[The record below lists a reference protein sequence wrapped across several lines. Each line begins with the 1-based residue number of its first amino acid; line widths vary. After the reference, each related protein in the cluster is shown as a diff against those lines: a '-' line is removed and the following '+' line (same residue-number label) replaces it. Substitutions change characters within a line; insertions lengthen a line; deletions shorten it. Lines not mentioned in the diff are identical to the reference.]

1 MAWRASMPRDG
12 ELTGSSLPLIR
23 GNGTTTC
30 LPIRANT
37 RQNGRV
43 NQEAFELF
51 SAILALAT
59 LAGGIITL
67 AALVFE
73 KSMSWAGAWLT
84 QVRASGLWIIC
95 MITTGAM
102 VGSLYFSEKVGFAPC
117 KLCWYQRI
125 AMFSIA
131 IISFVAALRNDK
143 NIARYTI
150 VLAPLGLIVSTY
162 HYLLEW
168 FPTLETNVCS
178 LDVPCT
184 AVWFRELGFVTLCF
198 MAGCAFITVIAV
210 SLAIIREQK
219 IDSTSTHQ
227 EN

>member
-1 MAWRASMPRDG
+1 MPRDS

-59 LAGGIITL
+59 LAAGIITL

-125 AMFSIA
+125 AMYSIA

-143 NIARYTI
+143 NIVRYTI

-210 SLAIIREQK
+210 SFAIMREQK
-219 IDSTSTHQ
+219 IDSNSIPQ

>member
-1 MAWRASMPRDG
+1 MPRDG

-43 NQEAFELF
+43 NQEAFQLF
-51 SAILALAT
+51 SAILALAV
-59 LAGGIITL
+59 LVGGLGTF

-73 KSMSWAGAWLT
+73 NRMTWTSAWLT

-125 AMFSIA
+125 GIFSIA

-150 VLAPLGLIVSTY
+150 VLAPIGLVVSTY

-219 IDSTSTHQ
+219 IDSISTHQ

>member
-1 MAWRASMPRDG
+1 MPRDW
-12 ELTGSSLPLIR
+12 ELTDVSLPLFR
-23 GNGTTTC
+23 GNGTMTC
-30 LPIRANT
+30 PPIRAYT

-59 LAGGIITL
+59 LAAGIITL

-73 KSMSWAGAWLT
+73 KSMSWADAWLT

-131 IISFVAALRNDK
+131 IISFAAALRNDK

-150 VLAPLGLIVSTY
+150 VLAPIGLLVSTY

-210 SLAIIREQK
+210 SLAIMREQK
-219 IDSTSTHQ
+219 IDSTSTNQ

>member
-1 MAWRASMPRDG
+1 M
-12 ELTGSSLPLIR
+12 
-23 GNGTTTC
+23 TC
-30 LPIRANT
+30 PPIRANT

-59 LAGGIITL
+59 LAAGIITL

-73 KSMSWAGAWLT
+73 KSMSWAGGWLT

>member
-1 MAWRASMPRDG
+1 MPRDW
-12 ELTGSSLPLIR
+12 ELTRSSLPLIR
-23 GNGTTTC
+23 GNDTTVC
-30 LPIRANT
+30 LWIGLRT

-43 NQEAFELF
+43 NQEAFQLF
-51 SAILALAT
+51 SAILALAV
-59 LAGGIITL
+59 LVGGLGTF
-67 AALVFE
+67 ASLVFE
-73 KSMSWAGAWLT
+73 NRMTWTNAWLT

-125 AMFSIA
+125 GIFSIA

-150 VLAPLGLIVSTY
+150 VLAPIGLLVSTY

-168 FPTLETNVCS
+168 FPTLEANSCS

-184 AVWFRELGFVTLCF
+184 AIWFRELGFVTLSF

-210 SLAIIREQK
+210 SLAIMREQTT
-219 IDSTSTHQ
+219 DSTSTLQ

>member
-1 MAWRASMPRDG
+1 M
-12 ELTGSSLPLIR
+12 
-23 GNGTTTC
+23 C
-30 LPIRANT
+30 LPIGLRT
-37 RQNGRV
+37 RQNGEV
-43 NQEAFELF
+43 NQEAFQLF
-51 SAILALAT
+51 SAILALAV
-59 LAGGIITL
+59 LVGGLGTL
-67 AALVFE
+67 AALAFE
-73 KSMSWAGAWLT
+73 NRMPWASAWLT

-150 VLAPLGLIVSTY
+150 VLAPIGLLVSTY

-168 FPTLETNVCS
+168 FPTLEANACS

-184 AVWFRELGFVTLCF
+184 AIWFRELGFVTLCF

-210 SLAIIREQK
+210 SLAIMREQT
-219 IDSTSTHQ
+219 IDSTST
-227 EN
+227 N

>member
-1 MAWRASMPRDG
+1 MPRDW
-12 ELTGSSLPLIR
+12 ELTVVSLPLFR
-23 GNGTTTC
+23 GIGTMTC
-30 LPIRANT
+30 PPIRADT

-43 NQEAFELF
+43 NKEAFELF

-59 LAGGIITL
+59 VAGGIVTF

-102 VGSLYFSEKVGFAPC
+102 VGSLYFSESVGFAPC

-125 AMFSIA
+125 AMYSIA

-210 SLAIIREQK
+210 SLAVIREQK
-219 IDSTSTHQ
+219 IDSTSIIQ

>member
-1 MAWRASMPRDG
+1 M
-12 ELTGSSLPLIR
+12 
-23 GNGTTTC
+23 TC
-30 LPIRANT
+30 PPIRANT

-59 LAGGIITL
+59 LAAGIITL

>member
-1 MAWRASMPRDG
+1 MPRDG

-51 SAILALAT
+51 SAILALGT
-59 LAGGIITL
+59 LAAGIITL

-73 KSMSWAGAWLT
+73 KSMSWAGGWLT

>member
-1 MAWRASMPRDG
+1 M
-12 ELTGSSLPLIR
+12 
-23 GNGTTTC
+23 TC
-30 LPIRANT
+30 LWIGLRT

-43 NQEAFELF
+43 NQEAFQLF

-59 LAGGIITL
+59 LAGGIVTL
-67 AALVFE
+67 AALALE
-73 KSMSWAGAWLT
+73 ERMTWTSAWLT

-131 IISFVAALRNDK
+131 IISFAAALRNDK

-210 SLAIIREQK
+210 SLAIMREET
-219 IDSTSTHQ
+219 IDSTSTNQ

>member
-1 MAWRASMPRDG
+1 MPRAW

-23 GNGTTTC
+23 GNATMMC
-30 LPIRANT
+30 LRIGPET

-43 NQEAFELF
+43 NQEAFQLF
-51 SAILALAT
+51 SAILALAV
-59 LAGGIITL
+59 LVGGLGTF
-67 AALVFE
+67 AALALE
-73 KSMSWAGAWLT
+73 NRMTWTSAWLT

-125 AMFSIA
+125 GIFSIA

-150 VLAPLGLIVSTY
+150 VLAPIGLVVSTY

-210 SLAIIREQK
+210 SLAIMREQT
-219 IDSTSTHQ
+219 IDSTSTLQ

>member
-1 MAWRASMPRDG
+1 MV
-12 ELTGSSLPLIR
+12 
-23 GNGTTTC
+23 C
-30 LPIRANT
+30 LPIGPGT

-43 NQEAFELF
+43 NKEAVELF

-73 KSMSWAGAWLT
+73 KRTTWATTVLT

-102 VGSLYFSEKVGFAPC
+102 VGSLYFSENVGFAPC

-125 AMFSIA
+125 AMYSIA

-150 VLAPLGLIVSTY
+150 VLAPLGLVVSTY

-168 FPTLETNVCS
+168 FPTLETSVCS

-210 SLAIIREQK
+210 SLAIMREEK
-219 IDSTSTHQ
+219 IDSTSTRQ
-227 EN
+227 EK

>member
-1 MAWRASMPRDG
+1 M
-12 ELTGSSLPLIR
+12 
-23 GNGTTTC
+23 TC
-30 LPIRANT
+30 PPIRAYT
-37 RQNGRV
+37 RQNGWV

-67 AALVFE
+67 VAVVFE
-73 KSMSWAGAWLT
+73 KSMSWADAWLT
-84 QVRASGLWIIC
+84 QVRASGLWISC
-95 MITTGAM
+95 MITTGAI
-102 VGSLYFSEKVGFAPC
+102 VGSLYFSEKVGFSPC

>member
-1 MAWRASMPRDG
+1 MM
-12 ELTGSSLPLIR
+12 
-23 GNGTTTC
+23 C
-30 LPIRANT
+30 LPNGAHT

-67 AALVFE
+67 AALAFE
-73 KSMSWAGAWLT
+73 NRMTWTGAWLT

-210 SLAIIREQK
+210 SLAIMREQN

>member
-1 MAWRASMPRDG
+1 
-12 ELTGSSLPLIR
+12 
-23 GNGTTTC
+23 
-30 LPIRANT
+30 
-37 RQNGRV
+37 V
-43 NQEAFELF
+43 NQEAFQLF
-51 SAILALAT
+51 SAILALAV
-59 LAGGIITL
+59 LVGGLGTL
-67 AALVFE
+67 AALAFE
-73 KSMSWAGAWLT
+73 NRMTWTGAWLT

-131 IISFVAALRNDK
+131 IISFAAALRNDK

-219 IDSTSTHQ
+219 IDSISTHQ

>member
-1 MAWRASMPRDG
+1 M
-12 ELTGSSLPLIR
+12 
-23 GNGTTTC
+23 TC
-30 LPIRANT
+30 PPIRAYT

-125 AMFSIA
+125 GIFSIA

-150 VLAPLGLIVSTY
+150 VLAPIGLVVSTY

>member
-1 MAWRASMPRDG
+1 MVC
-12 ELTGSSLPLIR
+12 LLIR
-23 GNGTTTC
+23 
-30 LPIRANT
+30 PKT
-37 RQNGRV
+37 RQNRQV
-43 NQEAFELF
+43 NKEAVELF
-51 SAILALAT
+51 CAILAIAT

-67 AALVFE
+67 AALALE
-73 KSMSWAGAWLT
+73 SRMTWTHAWLT

-95 MITTGAM
+95 LITTGAM
-102 VGSLYFSEKVGFAPC
+102 VGSLYFSEHVGFAPC

-125 AMFSIA
+125 AMYSIA

-143 NIARYTI
+143 NIVRYTI
-150 VLAPLGLIVSTY
+150 VLAPMGLVVSTY

-168 FPTLETNVCS
+168 YPNLETSVCS

-210 SLAIIREQK
+210 SLAIMREQS
-219 IDSTSTHQ
+219 IDSTSIHQ
-227 EN
+227 EK

>member
-1 MAWRASMPRDG
+1 V
-12 ELTGSSLPLIR
+12 
-23 GNGTTTC
+23 
-30 LPIRANT
+30 NT
-37 RQNGRV
+37 
-43 NQEAFELF
+43 EAVQLF

-67 AALVFE
+67 AALAFE

-168 FPTLETNVCS
+168 FPTLEANVCS

-184 AVWFRELGFVTLCF
+184 AVWFRELGFVTFAF
-198 MAGCAFITVIAV
+198 MAGGTFITVIAV
-210 SLAIIREQK
+210 SLAIMREEK
-219 IDSTSTHQ
+219 IDSTSTNQ

>member
-1 MAWRASMPRDG
+1 M
-12 ELTGSSLPLIR
+12 
-23 GNGTTTC
+23 C
-30 LPIRANT
+30 LPNEADT

-43 NQEAFELF
+43 NQEAFQLF
-51 SAILALAT
+51 SAILALAV
-59 LAGGIITL
+59 LVGGIGTF

-73 KSMSWAGAWLT
+73 NRMTWTSAWLT
-84 QVRASGLWIIC
+84 QVRATGLWIIC

-125 AMFSIA
+125 AMYSIA

-150 VLAPLGLIVSTY
+150 VLAPLGLVVSTY

-168 FPTLETNVCS
+168 YPTLETNVCS

-210 SLAIIREQK
+210 SLAIMREET
-219 IDSTSTHQ
+219 IDSTSIHQ

>member
-1 MAWRASMPRDG
+1 M
-12 ELTGSSLPLIR
+12 
-23 GNGTTTC
+23 TC
-30 LPIRANT
+30 PPIRAYT

-43 NQEAFELF
+43 NQEAFQLF
-51 SAILALAT
+51 SAILALAV
-59 LAGGIITL
+59 LVGGLGTL

-73 KSMSWAGAWLT
+73 NRMTWTSAWLT

-125 AMFSIA
+125 AMYSIA

-150 VLAPLGLIVSTY
+150 VLAPLGLLVSTY

-210 SLAIIREQK
+210 SLAIMREEK
-219 IDSTSTHQ
+219 IDSTSTNQ

>member
-1 MAWRASMPRDG
+1 MPRDG

-59 LAGGIITL
+59 LAAGIITL

-131 IISFVAALRNDK
+131 IISFAAALRNDK

>member
-1 MAWRASMPRDG
+1 M
-12 ELTGSSLPLIR
+12 
-23 GNGTTTC
+23 TC
-30 LPIRANT
+30 PPIRANT

-59 LAGGIITL
+59 LAAGIITL

-73 KSMSWAGAWLT
+73 KSMSWAGGWLT

-125 AMFSIA
+125 AMYSIA

-210 SLAIIREQK
+210 SLVIIREQK

>member
-1 MAWRASMPRDG
+1 MPRDG

-23 GNGTTTC
+23 GNDTTTC

-59 LAGGIITL
+59 LAAGIITL

-73 KSMSWAGAWLT
+73 KSMSWAGGWLT
-84 QVRASGLWIIC
+84 QLRASGLWIIC

-210 SLAIIREQK
+210 SLVIIREQK

>member
-1 MAWRASMPRDG
+1 MV
-12 ELTGSSLPLIR
+12 
-23 GNGTTTC
+23 C
-30 LPIRANT
+30 LWIGLRT
-37 RQNGRV
+37 RQNGWV
-43 NQEAFELF
+43 NQEAFQLF
-51 SAILALAT
+51 SAILALAV
-59 LAGGIITL
+59 LMGGLGTF

-73 KSMSWAGAWLT
+73 NRMTWTSAWLT

-125 AMFSIA
+125 GIFSIA

-150 VLAPLGLIVSTY
+150 VLAPIGLVVSTY

-210 SLAIIREQK
+210 SLAIMREQT
-219 IDSTSTHQ
+219 IDSTSTLQ

>member
-1 MAWRASMPRDG
+1 M
-12 ELTGSSLPLIR
+12 
-23 GNGTTTC
+23 NK
-30 LPIRANT
+30 
-37 RQNGRV
+37 
-43 NQEAFELF
+43 EAVELF
-51 SAILALAT
+51 CAILALAT

-67 AALVFE
+67 AALALE
-73 KSMSWAGAWLT
+73 ERMTWTNAWLT
-84 QVRASGLWIIC
+84 QVRASGIWIIC
-95 MITTGAM
+95 LITTGAM
-102 VGSLYFSEKVGFAPC
+102 LGSLYFSEHVGFSPC

-125 AMFSIA
+125 AMYSIA

-143 NIARYTI
+143 NIVRYTI
-150 VLAPLGLIVSTY
+150 VLAPMGLVVSTY

-168 FPTLETNVCS
+168 YPNLETNVCS

-210 SLAIIREQK
+210 SLAIMREQK
-219 IDSTSTHQ
+219 IDSTSIHQ

>member
-1 MAWRASMPRDG
+1 MV
-12 ELTGSSLPLIR
+12 
-23 GNGTTTC
+23 C
-30 LPIRANT
+30 LWIGLRT
-37 RQNGRV
+37 RQNGWV
-43 NQEAFELF
+43 NQEAFQLF
-51 SAILALAT
+51 SAILALAV
-59 LAGGIITL
+59 LVGGLGTF
-67 AALVFE
+67 AALALE
-73 KSMSWAGAWLT
+73 NRMTWTSAWLT

-125 AMFSIA
+125 GIFSIA

-150 VLAPLGLIVSTY
+150 VLAPIGLVVSTY

-198 MAGCAFITVIAV
+198 MAGCVFITVIAV
-210 SLAIIREQK
+210 SLAIMREQT
-219 IDSTSTHQ
+219 IDSTSTNQ